1 MLRAF
6 LEKVLG
12 LVDRLSRAAAWL
24 AMALVAAMIATVLY
38 EVAARHV
45 FNAPTIWSYD
55 VSYMLNGSLF
65 MLAAAET
72 LRRDGHVRIDFLM
85 QMLPRRVRH
94 GLQAVLYLALL
105 APVLSLGTWFAVT
118 RTLRSFDRGTLENAS
133 AWEPLVWPFQ
143 AGLSIGLALLLLQ
156 TVAEAV
162 RHLVGAV
169 RPDDPLPSSS

>member
-1 MLRAF
+1 MLRAS
-6 LEKVLG
+6 LERVLG
-12 LVDRLSRAAAWL
+12 LVDRLSLAAAWL
-24 AMALVAAMIATVLY
+24 AMALVAAMVATVLY
-38 EVAARHV
+38 EVVARHF

-55 VSYMLNGSLF
+55 ISYMLKGSLF

-72 LRRDGHVRIDFLM
+72 LKRNGHVRIDFLM
-85 QMLPRRVRH
+85 EAMPRRFRH

-105 APVLSLGTWFAVT
+105 APVLSLGTYFAVT

-143 AGLSIGLALLLLQ
+143 AGLSLGLSLLLLQ
-156 TVAEAV
+156 AVAEAV

-169 RPDDPLPSSS
+169 RPDDPLLSSN